1 VNVPSPKEKETQ
13 MKVLANLY
21 GSRRKPLGSAQV
33 AILAGKKAVAAD
45 KLADE
50 DSEAKAATVLQAVHR
65 GRAGHAEALKLKD
78 DQTGSGGPLPP
89 DLQALWDKV
98 RGATLDDLNG

>member
-1 VNVPSPKEKETQ
+1 

-21 GSRRKPLGSAQV
+21 GSRRKPFGSAQV
-33 AILAGKKAVAAD
+33 ALLAGKKAVAAD

-50 DSEAKAATVLQAVHR
+50 DSEAKAATVLQTVHR